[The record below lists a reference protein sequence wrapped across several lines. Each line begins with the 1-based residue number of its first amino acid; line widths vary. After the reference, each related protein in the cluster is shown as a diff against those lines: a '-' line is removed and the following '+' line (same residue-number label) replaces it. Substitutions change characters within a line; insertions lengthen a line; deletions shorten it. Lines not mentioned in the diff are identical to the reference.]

1 MNKKTIQIL
10 STKKLSTSQL
20 QLSNELGICIT
31 DIDFIS
37 IHTRIDELSTS
48 IIKNIQDNDFVI
60 FTSKYAVQAV
70 ASHLKS
76 KSIKVY
82 CINGATLN
90 AVQNELPLSQVIAS
104 AAYAADLV
112 PLIKI
117 SRTSNYYFF
126 CGNKSLP
133 TIPQFFIQNEMLLNK
148 VVVYEN
154 IAMPQQI
161 QQEFDGVMFYSPS
174 GVESFLKMNTV
185 PSLSICIG
193 TTTANA
199 LKDEK
204 KIKLIA
210 EQPQIE
216 NMIALIKRYYL

>member
-1 MNKKTIQIL
+1 MNKKLIQIL
-10 STKKLSTSQL
+10 STKKLSASQL
-20 QLSNELGICIT
+20 QLANELGICIT

-37 IHTRIDELSTS
+37 IHTSIDEHSTAV
-48 IIKNIQDNDFVI
+48 IKNIQDGDFVI

-76 KSIKVY
+76 KSIKLY

-90 AVQNELPLSQVIAS
+90 AVQKELPLSQVMGS
-104 AAYAADLV
+104 AAYAADLIQ
-112 PLIKI
+112 LIEI
-117 SRTSNYYFF
+117 SKKSNYYFF

-133 TIPQFFIQNEMLLNK
+133 TIPQFFIKNEMLLNK

-154 IAMPQQI
+154 IEKPQQAH
-161 QQEFDGVMFYSPS
+161 QQFDGVMFYSPS
-174 GVESFLKMNTV
+174 GVESFLKMNTA

-204 KIKLIA
+204 TKRLIA
-210 EQPQIE
+210 EQPLIE
-216 NMIALIKRYYL
+216 NMIALIKRYFL